1 MENKKTEKKRIF
13 SKLTVC
19 VAALALVS
27 CAFVGGT
34 FARYTTGESTA
45 NGGANIADW
54 YIDVEDGS
62 GATDNVFTISPY
74 HIAWEEGTG
83 QQAAPRKNVLKDGGM
98 SLKITNKGEV
108 SADVKITVG
117 SEIVVINKVIDA
129 DGNLVEGVTLE
140 AGKSYTDRAGNTYTW
155 TKDED
160 GALHPVFTAKGA
172 NVSQDA
178 YLALRDAW
186 KEMALYEVSTS
197 GSTGIITIGALDVAA
212 YTENGETVTDNE
224 AAGDD
229 PANSTFTLSKGDSVK
244 VTIGSATW
252 TSDIS
257 TASAGTNGDI
267 RDTWIGENIAKVGY
281 SITWEAE
288 QSSTNQQGSVSGGS
302 QATGG

>member
-62 GATDNVFTISPY
+62 GAEDVVFTISPY
-74 HIAWEEGTG
+74 HLGWGDTG
-83 QQAAPRKNVLKDGGM
+83 ATNGPRKNAITGSET
-98 SLKITNKGEV
+98 SLKVINKGEV
-108 SADVKITVG
+108 SADVEITLG
-117 SEIVVINKVIDA
+117 SKIVVINKVIDA

-140 AGKSYTDRAGNTYTW
+140 EGKSYTDRAGNTYTW
-155 TKDED
+155 NGNATD
-160 GALHPVFTAKGA
+160 GFYPTFTAKGE
-172 NVSQDA
+172 NVSNENFN
-178 YLALRDAW
+178 ALKTAW
-186 KEMALYEVSTS
+186 AEMKLYKSDD
-197 GSTGIITIGALDVAA
+197 TGIIAIGDLDVAE
-212 YTENGETVTDNE
+212 YTSDGNEVDDSAAQTDNKYK
-224 AAGDD
+224 
-229 PANSTFTLSKGDSVK
+229 FTLTTGESV
-244 VTIGSATW
+244 VVMVGGATW
-252 TSDIS
+252 TSDI
-257 TASAGTNGDI
+257 ADAEDGDNGDI

-281 SITWEAE
+281 TLTWSAV
-288 QSSTNQQGSVSGGS
+288 QSSTNQEGTVSGGS

>member
-34 FARYTTGESTA
+34 FARYTTGQTTA

-54 YIDVEDGS
+54 YIDVVDGS
-62 GATDNVFTISPY
+62 GANDKVFTISPY
-74 HIAWEEGTG
+74 HIAWEDGKGEEK
-83 QQAAPRKNVLKDGGM
+83 APRVNELEDGGM
-98 SLKITNKGEV
+98 SLMIINKGEV

-117 SEIVVINKVIDA
+117 SEIVVINKTINEK
-129 DGNLVEGVTLE
+129 GELVEGVKLE

-155 TKDED
+155 TKDTD

-172 NVSQDA
+172 NVSQDDFN
-178 YLALRDAW
+178 ALQAAW
-186 KEMALYEVSTS
+186 NEMALYEAVETV
-197 GSTGIITIGALDVAA
+197 TGIITIGELDVAA
-212 YTENGETVTDNE
+212 YTENGEMVTDNP

-244 VTIGSATW
+244 VTISSATW
-252 TSDIS
+252 TSDTS
-257 TASAGTNGDI
+257 SAEDGDNGDI

-288 QSSTNQQGSVSGGS
+288 QSSTYQEGDVSGGS

>member
-34 FARYTTGESTA
+34 FARYTTGQTTA

-74 HIAWEEGTG
+74 HLAWEDGTG
-83 QQAAPRKNVLKDGGM
+83 DANAPRVNEITGSQT
-98 SLKITNKGEV
+98 SLRVTNKGEV
-108 SADVKITVG
+108 SADVEIKLG
-117 SEIVVINKVIDA
+117 SEIVVINKVINA
-129 DGNLVEGVTLE
+129 DGKLVEGVTLVV
-140 AGKSYTDRAGNTYTW
+140 GTSYTDRAGNTYTW
-155 TKDED
+155 KGDETN
-160 GALHPVFTAKGA
+160 GFYPEFTAKGA
-172 NVSQDA
+172 NVSNED
-178 YLALRDAW
+178 YNDLKTAW
-186 KEMALYEVSTS
+186 EEMKLYRSDD
-197 GSTGIITIGALDVAA
+197 TGIIAIGDLAVEA
-212 YTENGETVTDNE
+212 YTSEGNAVDNSAAATD
-224 AAGDD
+224 GKY
-229 PANSTFTLSKGDSVK
+229 TFTLGTDAYVV
-244 VTIGSATW
+244 VTVGGATW
-252 TSDIS
+252 TSDTS
-257 TASAGTNGDI
+257 TAQDGDNGDI

-281 SITWEAE
+281 TLTWSAV